1 VLLGLVLEKLVKVV
15 LSRFIL
21 LLLLLVTLFS
31 HGTDAK
37 AQFPSQQPMGNMSG
51 LGMAFGGGFMNNF
64 GGGTPNGNMMLGSAA
79 ATIAQGSYLVN
90 QSEANINNQTAQSM
104 YYDNRLKKTRTYFE
118 NRQINGYYRD
128 IEEWQKNTRRQ
139 LRGAGIYDREA
150 IEYIYGINK
159 P

>member
-1 VLLGLVLEKLVKVV
+1 MKT
-15 LSRFIL
+15 FIL
-21 LLLLLVTLFS
+21 VFIFLLLI
-31 HGTDAK
+31 GGEGY
-37 AQFPSQQPMGNMSG
+37 SQNPYLGNNT
-51 LGMAFGGGFMNNF
+51 GMNFGGFMNNF

-79 ATIAQGSYLVN
+79 ATMSQGSYLVD
-90 QSEANINNQTAQSM
+90 QSQANINNQTVESM
-104 YYDNRLKKTRTYFE
+104 HYDNRLKRTRTFFE

-139 LRGAGIYDREA
+139 LRGAGLYDREA

>member
-1 VLLGLVLEKLVKVV
+1 MKT
-15 LSRFIL
+15 FIL
-21 LLLLLVTLFS
+21 IFAFLLLSV
-31 HGTDAK
+31 GEGY
-37 AQFPSQQPMGNMSG
+37 SQNPYIGNNNSG
-51 LGMAFGGGFMNNF
+51 MNFGGFMNNF
-64 GGGTPNGNMMLGSAA
+64 GGTYGGSMRLGDAA
-79 ATIAQGSYLVN
+79 ATMAQGSFLVD
-90 QSEANINNQTAQSM
+90 QSQANINNQTAESM

-128 IEEWQKNTRRQ
+128 IEEWQRNTRRQ